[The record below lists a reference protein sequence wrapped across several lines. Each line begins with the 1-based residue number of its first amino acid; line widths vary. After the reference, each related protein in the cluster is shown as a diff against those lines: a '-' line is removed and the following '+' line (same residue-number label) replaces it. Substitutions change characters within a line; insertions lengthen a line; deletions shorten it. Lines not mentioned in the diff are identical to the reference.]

1 MSPSQDFFE
10 ASCAVDTSP
19 APVRQSPHSPDDDDD
34 DDRQYFGRY
43 TRHHSRPQSPAY
55 NVPPIGGNR
64 FVRDAPLLAPGVPR
78 SQNASPFRLPMP
90 CITPG
95 QVAFSALQFLPVPVL
110 VLDGLKTV
118 ALANEAMGRL
128 LGMIPESVG
137 ADGDG
142 MVPVMDILRG
152 KTLAQVGIDLLQ
164 DGVPVWLDWE
174 QFLDQAAVETG
185 NVSPS
190 SATVDG
196 AANIDGDATPI
207 PDGVDNDH
215 VFDETPQDHAPTLAI
230 EVVISPKDVTSST
243 YDPRARSNLSASQ
256 RRAKMI
262 ISVWEISEGQ
272 TFFTLTFTNT
282 NSAFNPGP
290 NRRKSMAKPS
300 YLEAAERRS
309 VPHVSNPPSVAS
321 SRDSNASSSFKLS
334 PSAVSFSS
342 NPFPPLGPPAT
353 SAPSSAPSIL
363 QKINIMKDALLDNI
377 QTPILA
383 MWRDGSVT
391 LPNHAA
397 RNLFVRNADLD
408 KSVDGF
414 DLLPNWV
421 VWDADFTKQLDPS
434 DYPIAVLLRTEKP
447 FVGRRI
453 GMRDEN
459 GKSIVFDVEG
469 VAIKDENTGEF
480 LAGVVTC
487 RDVTRLHEELNQ
499 IKAADEERFRLICDT
514 MPQLVWT
521 ANPEGHHDFYNSRWY
536 SYTGLSEEDSFGE
549 GWSKP
554 FHPDD
559 MVETAKRW
567 QHSLATGEPYMTEY
581 RCRSKDGEW
590 RWFLGRALP
599 LKNKQTGKIEKWF
612 GTCTDV
618 HESIETKIE
627 AKRTRQQLLSVIALS
642 NMTMFTVDLNRKIT
656 MIEGAL
662 IWDYQCDNTTSR
674 WFIGED
680 VYDVFNRLNSQLPEG
695 QMPAF
700 LSPLESIL
708 DGSTTREDFQEHEMD
723 GRWYRTRFQPIL
735 GKRTREKGEPNT
747 IIEGVIGLI
756 MDVTELKAREQD
768 IQAQAQEK
776 RQLVANEAAAKEAS
790 RLKSQFL
797 ANMSHE
803 IRTPITGVI
812 GMSELLLDVELTEEQ
827 RDITENIY
835 RSANALLTVI
845 NDILDFSK
853 VESGRLD
860 IEEVQFSLSVIVRD
874 VSKMLSFAAE
884 RKDLAFHS
892 DISPDIETDMVVMGD
907 PGRVRQIITNLVTNS
922 IKFTNQGHVKFSVF
936 KEKDTADI
944 TEIKFVIEDTGIGI
958 EEEVRKRLFQ
968 PFSQGDAS
976 TARKFGGTGL
986 GLTICKHLLD
996 LMKGRMVL
1004 ESTLGTG
1011 TTATFWIP
1019 FNKPQG
1025 AQKSKLVQIDPIP
1038 DRLQSEMSVSC
1049 HSSEYDHAM
1058 GTPPEIGFILGD
1070 RGRSAWRNSSVNLPG
1085 MISPDEDLSPQERAK
1100 IHVLVVEDN
1109 AINQQIAI
1117 KTIRKLGFNVT
1128 AAWNGKEA
1136 LDYLTAAKAGE
1147 KRKPDIILM
1156 DVQMPLID
1164 GYKCTHLLRH
1174 HLPYKAYVSNV
1185 PIVAMTA
1192 SAIQGDREKCK
1203 RAGMDDYLSKPVK
1216 SKILERMLVRW
1227 STKARSSSPV
1237 TVGGGGA
1244 GSVSDC
1250 SDSGEHCDNA
1260 GIPGVELEHDDD
1272 GGRRPQEQQET
1283 AAVGGNEDL
1292 ATPKPEGGRGER
1304 GGWLGDIS
1312 AAAVAA
1318 DGDGDE
1324 LGGAGLGV
1332 GLGGGGAGGGGDS
1345 PTSNSPQKGLS
1356 RPASS
1361 EGLGILSSSP
1371 VIRHFEEDKE
1381 SALHSRDDKLVGA
1394 AGLGGAKSPSVV
1406 VGGRD
1411 KGERLTEENV
1421 ERLNLEGGRGR

>member
-1 MSPSQDFFE
+1 MTPSQELQE

-19 APVRQSPHSPDDDDD
+19 AVPVRQSPHSTPDDT
-34 DDRQYFGRY
+34 QYFGRY

-55 NVPPIGGNR
+55 NVVPVGGNR
-64 FVRDAPLLAPGVPR
+64 SVRDAPLLTPGVPR
-78 SQNASPFRLPMP
+78 SQNASPFRIPMP

-128 LGMIPESVG
+128 LGMIPENVG

-142 MVPVMDILRG
+142 MVPVVDILRG
-152 KTLAQVGIDLLQ
+152 KTLAQVGIDLVQ

-174 QFLDQAAVETG
+174 QFLNQAAVETG
-185 NVSPS
+185 GGSPS
-190 SATVDG
+190 ATADG
-196 AANIDGDATPI
+196 AVEVDGDATPI
-207 PDGVDNDH
+207 PDGANDDH
-215 VFDETPQDHAPTLAI
+215 VFDGNPHDHTPTLAI

-243 YDPRARSNLSASQ
+243 YDPRARHNLSASQ

-262 ISVWEISEGQ
+262 ISVWDVSEGQ

-282 NSAFNPGP
+282 NSAFSPAMS
-290 NRRKSMAKPS
+290 RRKSRAKPS
-300 YLEAAERRS
+300 YLEAAERKS
-309 VPHVSNPPSVAS
+309 IPHVSNPLSAAS
-321 SRDSNASSSFKLS
+321 SRDSNASSFKLS
-334 PSAVSFSS
+334 PSAVSFSA
-342 NPFPPLGPPAT
+342 NPFPPFGPPAA
-353 SAPSSAPSIL
+353 SAPSSAPSVL

-391 LPNHAA
+391 LPNRAA

-408 KSVDGF
+408 KSADGF

-421 VWDADFTKQLDPS
+421 VWDQDFTKQLDPS
-434 DYPIAVLLRTEKP
+434 EYPIAVLLRTEKP
-447 FVGRRI
+447 FAGLRI
-453 GMRDEN
+453 GMRDEH
-459 GKSIVFDVEG
+459 GKSLVFDVEG

-521 ANPEGHHDFYNSRWY
+521 ATPDGQHDFYNSRWY
-536 SYTGLSEEDSFGE
+536 HYTGLSEEDSFGE

-559 MVETAKRW
+559 MVEAAKRW
-567 QHSLATGEPYMTEY
+567 KHSLATGEPYMTEY

-599 LKNKQTGKIEKWF
+599 LRNKQTGKIEKWF

-662 IWDYQCDNTTSR
+662 IWDHQCDNTTSR

-735 GKRTREKGEPNT
+735 GKRIREKGEANT

-892 DISPDIETDMVVMGD
+892 DISEDIETDMVVMGD

-922 IKFTNQGHVKFSVF
+922 IKFTNHGHVKFSVF
-936 KEKDTADI
+936 KEKDTPEI

-1025 AQKSKLVQIDPIP
+1025 AAQKSSLVQIDPIS

-1058 GTPPEIGFILGD
+1058 GTPPEIGSILGD
-1070 RGRSAWRNSSVNLPG
+1070 RGRSSWRNSPSVSLPG
-1085 MISPDEDLSPQERAK
+1085 VSSPEEDLSLEERSK
-1100 IHVLVVEDN
+1100 IHILVVEDN

-1117 KTIRKLGFNVT
+1117 KTIRKLGFDVV

-1136 LDYLTAAKAGE
+1136 LDYLIAAEKGE
-1147 KRKPDIILM
+1147 KKKPDIILM

-1174 HLPYKAYVSNV
+1174 HLPYKAFVGDV

-1216 SKILERMLVRW
+1216 SRVLERMLVRW
-1227 STKARSSSPV
+1227 GSKGRKGGMVAVDGGVGSSV
-1237 TVGGGGA
+1237 
-1244 GSVSDC
+1244 VSDC

-1260 GIPGVELEHDDD
+1260 GIPGVGVEHD
-1272 GGRRPQEQQET
+1272 RET
-1283 AAVGGNEDL
+1283 HEEL
-1292 ATPKPEGGRGER
+1292 TTPKPGGEGREER
-1304 GGWLGDIS
+1304 GHFPGYTVVS
-1312 AAAVAA
+1312 
-1318 DGDGDE
+1318 DGD
-1324 LGGAGLGV
+1324 
-1332 GLGGGGAGGGGDS
+1332 S
-1345 PTSNSPQKGLS
+1345 TTPKSNSPQKGLS
-1356 RPASS
+1356 RPGS
-1361 EGLGILSSSP
+1361 EKRLGGVPMSP
-1371 VIRHFEEDKE
+1371 VIKHFEEDKE
-1381 SALHSRDDKLVGA
+1381 SAMHSRDDKLVGA
-1394 AGLGGAKSPSVV
+1394 AGIGGAKSPSVL
-1406 VGGRD
+1406 GG
-1411 KGERLTEENV
+1411 KKEGLGERLTEENV
-1421 ERLNLEGGRGR
+1421 ERFNLEGGARGR